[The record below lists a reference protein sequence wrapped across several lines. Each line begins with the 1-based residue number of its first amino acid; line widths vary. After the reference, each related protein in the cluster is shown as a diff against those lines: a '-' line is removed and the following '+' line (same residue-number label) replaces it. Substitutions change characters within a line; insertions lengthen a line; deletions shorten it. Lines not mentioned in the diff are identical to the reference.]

1 MYSSGAW
8 RMEMLIL
15 REIYGVFWQLISMGL
30 CRWGYTGCF
39 PLLLMIWWTHKAK
52 GGFINADDQRHYRG
66 WQGRSCRND
75 ERILRKSCL
84 PSHSPWR
91 KFSPTITAA
100 IEKSP
105 LARILVL
112 EETDQSPA
120 ERITGY
126 ANLAITWNNE
136 AGGIQVWFDELFFK
150 SNARGKGY
158 GTEVFQWLEKEY
170 PQARRIRLEVTHE
183 NTRAISLYERLGYEE
198 LPYYQMI
205 KDRV

>member
-1 MYSSGAW
+1 M
-8 RMEMLIL
+8 
-15 REIYGVFWQLISMGL
+15 
-30 CRWGYTGCF
+30 
-39 PLLLMIWWTHKAK
+39 LMIRDITE
-52 GGFINADDQRHYRG
+52 ADREEVVAMMKEFYG
-66 WQGRSCRND
+66 SPA
-75 ERILRKSCL
+75 CL
-84 PSHSPWR
+84 HTVPEENFHR
-91 KFSPTITAA
+91 TITAA

-170 PQARRIRLEVTHE
+170 PQARRIRLEVTHK

-205 KDRV
+205 KDKLS